1 MDKKVWIRILTDD
14 EELKLLK
21 KENSKLKLEA
31 RLRKSLSVELE
42 RQKGI
47 VQAAKEE
54 AEKQQQLLQ
63 KASDRLSKY
72 LSPQICEQ
80 IFSDVEFDTGTGRK
94 KLTIFFSDIVN
105 FTSITES
112 MEAEELSG
120 FLNFYLTNMCEI
132 ALKYGGTIDK
142 FIGDSVMIFFGDPQS
157 KGPEQDALACCNM
170 GIEMLAF
177 VEKNEELFKE
187 QFNFPEKLEIR
198 IGVHSGVC
206 SVGNFGSD
214 QRLDYTVIGRAVN
227 VAARLEQAAP
237 NNSMLFSNSTKSLLG
252 DTFQVSDSIEVK
264 AKGIDRPIIGYIL
277 TNQVSKRSLVTV
289 KEEGI
294 SLKFDPS
301 IVDKKEVDKFLLKI
315 KQ

>member
-1 MDKKVWIRILTDD
+1 MIDD

-170 GIEMLAF
+170 GLEMLAF

-237 NNSMLFSNSTKSLLG
+237 KNSMLFSNSTKSLLA
-252 DTFQVSDSIEVK
+252 DTFQVSESIEVK

-277 TNQVSKRSLVTV
+277 TNQISKRSLVTV

-301 IVDKKEVDKFLLKI
+301 IVDKKEVDKFLSKI

>member
-1 MDKKVWIRILTDD
+1 MTDD

-80 IFSDVEFDTGTGRK
+80 IFSDIEFDTGTGRK

-132 ALKYGGTIDK
+132 ALEYGGTIDK

-170 GIEMLAF
+170 GLEMLAF

-237 NNSMLFSNSTKSLLG
+237 KNSMLFSNSTKSLLG

-277 TNQVSKRSLVTV
+277 TNQISKRSLVTV
-289 KEEGI
+289 NEEGI
-294 SLKFDPS
+294 SVKFDPN

>member
-1 MDKKVWIRILTDD
+1 LTDE

-170 GIEMLAF
+170 GLEMLAF

-277 TNQVSKRSLVTV
+277 TNQISKRSLVTV

-294 SLKFDPS
+294 SVKFDPD

>member
-1 MDKKVWIRILTDD
+1 MTDD

-157 KGPEQDALACCNM
+157 QGLEQDALACCNM
-170 GIEMLAF
+170 GLEMLAF

-187 QFNFPEKLEIR
+187 KFNFPEKLEIR

-237 NNSMLFSNSTKSLLG
+237 KNSMLFSNSTKSLLG
-252 DTFQVSDSIEVK
+252 DTFHVSDSIEVK

>member
-1 MDKKVWIRILTDD
+1 MTDD

-80 IFSDVEFDTGTGRK
+80 IFSDIEFDTGTGRK

-277 TNQVSKRSLVTV
+277 TNQVSKRSLLTV

>member
-1 MDKKVWIRILTDD
+1 MTDD

-142 FIGDSVMIFFGDPQS
+142 FIGDSLMIFFGDPQS

-170 GIEMLAF
+170 GLEMLAF

-237 NNSMLFSNSTKSLLG
+237 KNSMLFSNSTKSLLG

-277 TNQVSKRSLVTV
+277 TNQISKRSLVTV

-294 SLKFDPS
+294 SVKFDPN

>member
-1 MDKKVWIRILTDD
+1 MTDE

-157 KGPEQDALACCNM
+157 QGPEQDALACCNM
-170 GIEMLAF
+170 GLEMLAF

-237 NNSMLFSNSTKSLLG
+237 KNSMLVSNSTKSLLG

-264 AKGIDRPIIGYIL
+264 AKGIDRPITGYIL
-277 TNQVSKRSLVTV
+277 ANQISKRSLVTV

>member
-1 MDKKVWIRILTDD
+1 MTDD

-170 GIEMLAF
+170 GLEMLAF

-237 NNSMLFSNSTKSLLG
+237 KNSMLFSNSTKSLLG

-264 AKGIDRPIIGYIL
+264 AKGIDRPITGYIL
-277 TNQVSKRSLVTV
+277 TNQISKRSLVTV

-294 SLKFDPS
+294 SVKFDPN

>member
-1 MDKKVWIRILTDD
+1 MTDD

-170 GIEMLAF
+170 GLEMLAF

-237 NNSMLFSNSTKSLLG
+237 KNSMLFSNSTKSLLG

-264 AKGIDRPIIGYIL
+264 AKGIERPIIGYIL
-277 TNQVSKRSLVTV
+277 TNRISKRSLVTV

-294 SLKFDPS
+294 SVKFDPN

>member
-1 MDKKVWIRILTDD
+1 MTDD

-80 IFSDVEFDTGTGRK
+80 IFSDIEFDTGTGRK

-170 GIEMLAF
+170 GLEMLAF

-237 NNSMLFSNSTKSLLG
+237 KNSMLFSNSTKSLLG

-277 TNQVSKRSLVTV
+277 TNKVSKRSLVTV

>member
-1 MDKKVWIRILTDD
+1 MTDD

-170 GIEMLAF
+170 GLEMLAF

-237 NNSMLFSNSTKSLLG
+237 KNSMLFSNSTKSLLG

-277 TNQVSKRSLVTV
+277 TNQISKRSLVTV

-294 SLKFDPS
+294 SVKFDPS
-301 IVDKKEVDKFLLKI
+301 IIDKKEVDKFLLKI

>member
-1 MDKKVWIRILTDD
+1 MTDD

-132 ALKYGGTIDK
+132 ALKHGGTIDK

-170 GIEMLAF
+170 GLEMLAF

-237 NNSMLFSNSTKSLLG
+237 KNSMLFSNSTKSLLG

-277 TNQVSKRSLVTV
+277 TNQISKRSLVTV
-289 KEEGI
+289 NEEGI

>member
-1 MDKKVWIRILTDD
+1 MTDD

-120 FLNFYLTNMCEI
+120 FLNIYLTIMCKI

>member
-1 MDKKVWIRILTDD
+1 MIDD

-170 GIEMLAF
+170 GLEMLAF

-237 NNSMLFSNSTKSLLG
+237 KNSMLFSNSTKSLLG

-277 TNQVSKRSLVTV
+277 TNQILKRSLVTV
-289 KEEGI
+289 NEEGI

-301 IVDKKEVDKFLLKI
+301 IIDKKEVDKFLLKI

>member
-1 MDKKVWIRILTDD
+1 MTDE

-157 KGPEQDALACCNM
+157 QGLEQDALACCNM
-170 GIEMLAF
+170 GLEMLAF

-187 QFNFPEKLEIR
+187 KFNFPEKLEIR
-198 IGVHSGVC
+198 IGVHSGIC

>member
-1 MDKKVWIRILTDD
+1 LIDD

-170 GIEMLAF
+170 GLEMLAF

-237 NNSMLFSNSTKSLLG
+237 KNSMLFSNSTRSLLG

-277 TNQVSKRSLVTV
+277 TNQISKRSLVTV
-289 KEEGI
+289 NEEGI

-301 IVDKKEVDKFLLKI
+301 IIDKKEVDKFLLKI

>member
-1 MDKKVWIRILTDD
+1 MIDD

-170 GIEMLAF
+170 GLEMLAF

-237 NNSMLFSNSTKSLLG
+237 KNSMLFSNSTKSLLG

-277 TNQVSKRSLVTV
+277 TNQISKRSLVTV
-289 KEEGI
+289 NEEGI

-301 IVDKKEVDKFLLKI
+301 IVDKKEVEKFLLKI

>member
-1 MDKKVWIRILTDD
+1 MTDE

-47 VQAAKEE
+47 VQTAKEE

>member
-1 MDKKVWIRILTDD
+1 MTDE

-142 FIGDSVMIFFGDPQS
+142 FIGDSEMVFFGDPQS
-157 KGPEQDALACCNM
+157 QGPEQDALACCNM
-170 GIEMLAF
+170 GLEMLAF

-237 NNSMLFSNSTKSLLG
+237 KNSMLVSNSTKSLLG

-264 AKGIDRPIIGYIL
+264 AKGIDRPITGYIL
-277 TNQVSKRSLVTV
+277 TNQISKRSLVTV

-294 SLKFDPS
+294 SVKFDPN

>member
-1 MDKKVWIRILTDD
+1 MIDD

-170 GIEMLAF
+170 GLEMLAF

-237 NNSMLFSNSTKSLLG
+237 KNSMLFSNSTKSLLG

-264 AKGIDRPIIGYIL
+264 AKGLDRPIIGYIL
-277 TNQVSKRSLVTV
+277 TNQISKRSLVTV
-289 KEEGI
+289 NEEGI

-301 IVDKKEVDKFLLKI
+301 IIDKKEVDKFLLKI

>member
-1 MDKKVWIRILTDD
+1 LTDD

-170 GIEMLAF
+170 GLEMLAF

-237 NNSMLFSNSTKSLLG
+237 KNSMLFSNSTKSLLG

-277 TNQVSKRSLVTV
+277 TNQISKRSLVTV

-294 SLKFDPS
+294 SVKFDPN
-301 IVDKKEVDKFLLKI
+301 IVDKKEVDKFLVKI

>member
-1 MDKKVWIRILTDD
+1 MTDE

-170 GIEMLAF
+170 GLEMLAF

-214 QRLDYTVIGRAVN
+214 QRLDYTGIGRAVN

-237 NNSMLFSNSTKSLLG
+237 KNSMLFSNSTKSLLG

>member
-1 MDKKVWIRILTDD
+1 MTDD

-198 IGVHSGVC
+198 IGLHSGVC

>member
-1 MDKKVWIRILTDD
+1 MTDD

-80 IFSDVEFDTGTGRK
+80 IFSDIEFDTGTGRK

-170 GIEMLAF
+170 GLEMLAF

-237 NNSMLFSNSTKSLLG
+237 KNSMLFSNSTKSLLG

-277 TNQVSKRSLVTV
+277 TNKVSKRSLVSV

>member
-1 MDKKVWIRILTDD
+1 MTDE

-142 FIGDSVMIFFGDPQS
+142 FIGDSVMVFFGDPQS
-157 KGPEQDALACCNM
+157 QGPEQDALACCNM
-170 GIEMLAF
+170 GLEMLAF

-237 NNSMLFSNSTKSLLG
+237 KNSMLVSNSTKSLLG

-264 AKGIDRPIIGYIL
+264 AKGIDRPITGYIL
-277 TNQVSKRSLVTV
+277 ANQISKRNLVTV

>member
-1 MDKKVWIRILTDD
+1 MTDD

-170 GIEMLAF
+170 GLEMLAF

-237 NNSMLFSNSTKSLLG
+237 KNSMLFSNSTKSLLG

-277 TNQVSKRSLVTV
+277 TNQISKRSLVTV
-289 KEEGI
+289 NEEGI

-301 IVDKKEVDKFLLKI
+301 IIDKKEVDKFLLKI

>member
-1 MDKKVWIRILTDD
+1 MIDD

-170 GIEMLAF
+170 GLEMLAF

-237 NNSMLFSNSTKSLLG
+237 KNSMLFSNSTKSLLG

-277 TNQVSKRSLVTV
+277 TNQISKRSLVTV
-289 KEEGI
+289 HEEGI
-294 SLKFDPS
+294 SVKFDPS
-301 IVDKKEVDKFLLKI
+301 IIDKKEVDKFLLKI

>member
-1 MDKKVWIRILTDD
+1 MTDD

-80 IFSDVEFDTGTGRK
+80 IFSDIEFDTGTGRK

-170 GIEMLAF
+170 GLEMLAF

-198 IGVHSGVC
+198 IGLHSGVC

>member
-1 MDKKVWIRILTDD
+1 MTDD

-237 NNSMLFSNSTKSLLG
+237 NNSMRVSNSTKSLLG

>member
-1 MDKKVWIRILTDD
+1 MTDE

-170 GIEMLAF
+170 GLEMLAF
-177 VEKNEELFKE
+177 VENNEELFKE

-237 NNSMLFSNSTKSLLG
+237 KNSMLFSNSTKSLLG

-277 TNQVSKRSLVTV
+277 TNQVSKRSLVSV

>member
-1 MDKKVWIRILTDD
+1 MTDD

-132 ALKYGGTIDK
+132 ALKFGGTIDK

-170 GIEMLAF
+170 GLEMLAF

-237 NNSMLFSNSTKSLLG
+237 KNSMLFSNSTKSLLG

-277 TNQVSKRSLVTV
+277 TNKVSKRSLVTV

>member
-1 MDKKVWIRILTDD
+1 MTDD

-157 KGPEQDALACCNM
+157 QGLEKDALACCNM
-170 GIEMLAF
+170 GLEMLTF
-177 VEKNEELFKE
+177 VEENEELFKE
-187 QFNFPEKLEIR
+187 KFNFPEKLEIR

-237 NNSMLFSNSTKSLLG
+237 KNSMLFSNSTKSLLG

>member
-1 MDKKVWIRILTDD
+1 MTDD

-80 IFSDVEFDTGTGRK
+80 IFSDVEFDTGTSRK

-170 GIEMLAF
+170 GLEMLAF

-301 IVDKKEVDKFLLKI
+301 IVDKNEVDKFLLKI

>member
-1 MDKKVWIRILTDD
+1 MTDD

-80 IFSDVEFDTGTGRK
+80 IFSDIEFDTGTGRK

-177 VEKNEELFKE
+177 VQKNEELFKE

>member
-1 MDKKVWIRILTDD
+1 MIND

-80 IFSDVEFDTGTGRK
+80 IFSDVEFDNETGRK

-105 FTSITES
+105 FTSITDS

-170 GIEMLAF
+170 GLEMLAF

-237 NNSMLFSNSTKSLLG
+237 KNSMLFSNSTKSLLA

-277 TNQVSKRSLVTV
+277 TNQISKRSLVTV

-301 IVDKKEVDKFLLKI
+301 IVDKKEVDKFLSKI